1 MNEYL
6 NENVCQFDNDASASS
21 FGWNFQTNAGIFLF
35 LKYMPEV
42 ADIKIESKSQDIEM
56 TLEHNGK
63 VFAQAKSSQD
73 YTAIKDQKEKF
84 KDAII
89 SLARNPYEGNQLV
102 YISNIPDTFKS
113 APNFFDNSIIAY
125 NDCLA
130 GLKKEIDETIFS
142 ISKSISQKIK
152 READPPKAA
161 KLEQIKGKVE
171 NFHKENL
178 YISTIYPYHGNEQN
192 RYIKIGDTV
201 LSFLTDTIGLPRE
214 DAIAIKQHLLEHWQL
229 YFGHNSTIKDNNNCK
244 RISKKDFT
252 WPIVA
257 LLIDGNFP
265 DIDSCLT
272 FLPDLAI
279 KNEVARI
286 MNDPKSFY
294 HERYEFSN
302 RVLQRY
308 ALFKKESLGEV
319 VKQPELDFIKKY
331 GHEFVDEFAMLGN
344 GKNDLTEYLTKVF
357 LYRILAN
364 NRYVQKVCTAVGVK
378 I

>member
-42 ADIKIESKSQDIEM
+42 TDIKIESKSQDIEM
-56 TLEHNGK
+56 TLGHDRK

-89 SLARNPYEGNQLV
+89 SLARNPYEGNQLI

-113 APNFFDNSIIAY
+113 VPNFFDNSIIAY
-125 NDCLA
+125 NDCLV
-130 GLKKEIDETIFS
+130 GLKKEIDETILS

-152 READPPKAA
+152 NETKPKKIA
-161 KLEQIKGKVE
+161 KLKQIKSKVK

-178 YISTIYPYHGNEQN
+178 YISTIYPYYGNDQN
-192 RYIKIGDTV
+192 RYIKISDTV

-229 YFGHNSTIKDNNNCK
+229 YFEHNSTIKDNNNCK
-244 RISKKDFT
+244 RISKEDFT

-257 LLIDGNFP
+257 FLVDGNFP

-272 FLPDLAI
+272 FLPDSAI

-308 ALFKKESLGEV
+308 ALFKKEILGKTI
-319 VKQPELDFIKKY
+319 KQPELVFIKKY
-331 GHEFVDEFAMLGN
+331 GHEFINEFTMLGN
-344 GKNDLTEYLTKVF
+344 GDTELIEYLTKVF
-357 LYRILAN
+357 LYKILAN
-364 NRYVQKVCTAVGVK
+364 NRHVKKVCTAVGVK

>member
-42 ADIKIESKSQDIEM
+42 TDIKIESKSQDIEM
-56 TLEHNGK
+56 TLGHDRK

-89 SLARNPYEGNQLV
+89 SLARNPYEGNQLI

-113 APNFFDNSIIAY
+113 VPNFFDNSIIAY
-125 NDCLA
+125 NDCLV
-130 GLKKEIDETIFS
+130 GLKKEIDETILS

-152 READPPKAA
+152 NETKPKKIA
-161 KLEQIKGKVE
+161 KLKQIKSKVK

-178 YISTIYPYHGNEQN
+178 YISTIYPYYGNDQN
-192 RYIKIGDTV
+192 RYIKISDTV

-229 YFGHNSTIKDNNNCK
+229 YFEHNSTIKDNNNCK
-244 RISKKDFT
+244 RISKEDFT

-257 LLIDGNFP
+257 FLVDGNFP

-272 FLPDLAI
+272 FLPDSAI

-308 ALFKKESLGEV
+308 ALFKKEILGET
-319 VKQPELDFIKKY
+319 VKQPELVFIKKY
-331 GHEFVDEFAMLGN
+331 GHEFINEFTMLGN
-344 GKNDLTEYLTKVF
+344 GDTELIEYLTKVF
-357 LYRILAN
+357 LYKILAS
-364 NRYVQKVCTAVGVK
+364 NRHVKKVCTAVGVK